1 MKKPPPK
8 KRFSLP
14 LREYFMKKVL
24 VTLFFVFISLNCF
37 AQGTTAGRFTVY
49 PEESSKDS
57 LILCGRTVNIQGYFN
72 IANTL
77 DLLNNSN
84 SENEAVIIF
93 HYNLSLYGRTPS
105 EDDVSIY
112 VDNMKLKPFQT
123 ETDDHGYIDFYYK
136 FELPK
141 GHFKLSYSMDDDGSS
156 LGGPSICYIQKTDEE
171 KWMLSNKY
179 EENIYISI
187 TNSYVEVENG
197 AFTILG
203 NGKKGGNTFFLKTG
217 CLFSKSK
224 MDLGISIRCS
234 SLNNGHS
241 GGSGLPVLPYDA
253 KKIRSATEY
262 IYEFTTGARIIE
274 YELIGDYDHAPFEE
288 LIELLK
294 EMDKNQLRLLRNS
307 FYAKNGYVFKDENL
321 NKYFS
326 SAICYFPDKSMTI
339 DKIKVTESEKIMIE
353 MIQAAERGESP
364 EAVFNKYKK

>member
-1 MKKPPPK
+1 M
-8 KRFSLP
+8 KRFLAISFLI
-14 LREYFMKKVL
+14 
-24 VTLFFVFISLNCF
+24 FISINCF

-49 PEESSKDS
+49 PDESSKDS

-93 HYNLSLYGRTPS
+93 HYELGLYSRELS
-105 EDDVSIY
+105 EDAVSMY
-112 VDNMKLKPFQT
+112 VDNKKFKPFQT
-123 ETDDHGYIDFYYK
+123 KTDDHSYIDFYYK

-156 LGGPSICYIQKTDEE
+156 LGGPSTCYIQETDKE
-171 KWMLSNKY
+171 KWILSDKY

-187 TNSYVEVENG
+187 TNSYVKVENG

-203 NGKKGGNTFFLKTG
+203 NGKKDGNTFFLKSG
-217 CLFSKSK
+217 SLFSKSK
-224 MDLGISIRCS
+224 MDLGITIYYS

-241 GGSGLPVLPYDA
+241 GGSGFPVLPYNA
-253 KKIRSATEY
+253 KKMQSATEY
-262 IYEFTTGARIIE
+262 IYEFVTAARIIE
-274 YELIGDYDHAPFEE
+274 YELIGGYEHEPFEE

-294 EMDKNQLRLLRNS
+294 QMDKNQLRLFRNS
-307 FYAKNGYVFKDENL
+307 FYAKNGYVFKDESL

-364 EAVFNKYKK
+364 EAVFNKYKKIIT

>member
-1 MKKPPPK
+1 
-8 KRFSLP
+8 
-14 LREYFMKKVL
+14 MKKVL
-24 VTLFFVFISLNCF
+24 VILFFVFISLNCF
-37 AQGTTAGRFTVY
+37 AQGTTAGRFIVY

-123 ETDDHGYIDFYYK
+123 ETDDQGYIDFYYK

-156 LGGPSICYIQKTDEE
+156 LGGPDTCYIKKTDEE

-179 EENIYISI
+179 EEKIYISI
-187 TNSYVEVENG
+187 INSYVKVENG
-197 AFTILG
+197 AFTIDG
-203 NGKKGGNTFFLKTG
+203 KGKKDGNTFFLKSG
-217 CLFSKSK
+217 FLFSKSK
-224 MDLGISIRCS
+224 INSGITIRCS
-234 SLNNGHS
+234 TINDGHS
-241 GGSGLPVLPYDA
+241 GGSGLPVLPYNA
-253 KKIRSATEY
+253 KEMHSATEY
-262 IYEFTTGARIIE
+262 IYEFTTAARIVE
-274 YELIGDYDHAPFEE
+274 YELIGDYEHAPFEE
-288 LIELLK
+288 LIILLK

-307 FYAKNGYVFKDENL
+307 FYAKNGYVFKDSSL
-321 NKYFS
+321 NTFFS
-326 SAICYFPDKSMTI
+326 SALCYIPDKSVTV
-339 DKIKVTESEKIMIE
+339 DKIKIEEYEKILIE
-353 MIQAAERGESP
+353 MIQAAEKGESA
-364 EAVFNKYKK
+364 EAVFDKYKK

>member
-1 MKKPPPK
+1 M
-8 KRFSLP
+8 KRF
-14 LREYFMKKVL
+14 FVI
-24 VTLFFVFISLNCF
+24 LFFVFISLNCF
-37 AQGTTAGRFTVY
+37 AQGTIAGRFTMY
-49 PEESSKDS
+49 PEESSKNS
-57 LILCGRTVNIQGYFN
+57 LILCERTVNLKGYFN
-72 IANTL
+72 ISNTL
-77 DLLNNSN
+77 NLLNNSN

-93 HYNLSLYGRTPS
+93 HYELSLYGSKPS
-105 EDDVSIY
+105 ENAVSIY
-112 VDNMKLKPFQT
+112 VNNMKLKSFQT
-123 ETDDHGYIDFYYK
+123 KTDDFGYIDFYYK

-141 GHFKLSYSMDDDGSS
+141 GHFMLSYSMDDDGSS
-156 LGGPSICYIQKTDEE
+156 LGGPDTCYIKRTDEE
-171 KWMLSNKY
+171 KWILSDEY

-187 TNSYVEVENG
+187 INSYVEVENG
-197 AFTILG
+197 TFTILG
-203 NGKKGGNTFFLKTG
+203 NGKKDGNTFFLKSG
-217 CLFSKSK
+217 SLFSTTKK
-224 MDLGISIRCS
+224 DLGITIKCS
-234 SLNNGHS
+234 SLNNAHS

-253 KKIRSATEY
+253 KKMHSATEY

-294 EMDKNQLRLLRNS
+294 EMDNNQLRLLRNS